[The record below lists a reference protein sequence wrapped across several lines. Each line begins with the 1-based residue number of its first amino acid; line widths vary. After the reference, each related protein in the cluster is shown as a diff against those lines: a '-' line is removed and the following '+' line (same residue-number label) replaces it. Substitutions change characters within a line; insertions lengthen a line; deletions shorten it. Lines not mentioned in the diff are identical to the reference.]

1 MNPISNELE
10 ANIVKSPSIL
20 NGVFQ
25 SKSESDPNL
34 LTVLNK
40 MILTISLNT
49 PSPQTIENNLG
60 YYLQSIIDIAAIT
73 SLEQRREQI

>member
-49 PSPQTIENNLG
+49 PSP
-60 YYLQSIIDIAAIT
+60 
-73 SLEQRREQI
+73 